1 MLQKVRRLKV
11 KQKIDGLLE
20 NSEILWEFYDYPDHF
35 YSENQNN
42 TDIFTL
48 KTMCQY
54 IDFNTLFE
62 ELEPI
67 EKEKTPQYK
76 LLISK

>member
-11 KQKIDGLLE
+11 KQPIDGLLE

-35 YSENQNN
+35 YSENQKN

-54 IDFNTLFE
+54 IDFNLLFE

-67 EKEKTPQYK
+67 EKEKSPQYK
-76 LLISK
+76 LLIHK